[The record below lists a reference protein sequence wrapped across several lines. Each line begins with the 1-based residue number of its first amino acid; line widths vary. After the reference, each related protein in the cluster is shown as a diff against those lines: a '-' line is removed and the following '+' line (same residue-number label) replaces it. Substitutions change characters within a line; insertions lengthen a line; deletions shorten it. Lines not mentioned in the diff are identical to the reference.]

1 MSATNNGLLVLVR
14 ILLSFMFIMAGFGKL
29 ADPAGTAGM
38 IQGAG
43 FPAATA
49 LAYAAGLY
57 ELVAGLFILVGFQ
70 TKLTA
75 WSVALFCVF
84 TGLVFHSGTV
94 AVEGWPEGALG
105 WINTL
110 NQIMMMKNITLAGG
124 YIALAIIGAGAYSID
139 ARRGSASAVAA

>member
-1 MSATNNGLLVLVR
+1 MSTTNNGLLVLVR
-14 ILLSFMFIMAGFGKL
+14 ILLSFMFILSGFGKL

-38 IQGAG
+38 ITGAG

-49 LAYAAGLY
+49 LAYVAGLF
-57 ELVAGLFILVGFQ
+57 ELVAGLFVLVGFQ

-75 WSVALFCVF
+75 WALALFCVF

-94 AVEGWPEGALG
+94 AIEGWPEGALG

-124 YIALAIIGAGAYSID
+124 YIALAIVGAGAYSLD
-139 ARRGSASAVAA
+139 ARRGSASAVTA

>member
-14 ILLSFMFIMAGFGKL
+14 ILLSFMFIMAGYGKL

-38 IQGAG
+38 ISGAG
-43 FPAATA
+43 LPAADL

-70 TKLTA
+70 TKVTA
-75 WSVALFCVF
+75 WTVALFCVF
-84 TGLVFHSGTV
+84 TGLVFHTGTV
-94 AVEGWPEGALG
+94 AIEGWPEGALG

-110 NQIMMMKNITLAGG
+110 NQIMMMKNITLAGA
-124 YIALAIIGAGAYSID
+124 YILLATVGAGAISID
-139 ARRGSASAVAA
+139 ARRGVAQPALA

>member
-1 MSATNNGLLVLVR
+1 MSSTNNALLVLVR
-14 ILLSFMFIMAGFGKL
+14 VLLSFLFIMSGFGKL
-29 ADPAGTAGM
+29 TDPSGTAGM
-38 IQGAG
+38 ITGAG
-43 FPAATA
+43 LPAADL

-70 TKLTA
+70 TKITA
-75 WSVALFCVF
+75 WSIALFCVF

-94 AVEGWPEGALG
+94 VIEGWPEGALG

-139 ARRGSASAVAA
+139 ARRGQASAVTA

>member
-14 ILLSFMFIMAGFGKL
+14 ILLSFLFIMAGFGKL
-29 ADPAGTAGM
+29 ADPAATAGM
-38 IQGAG
+38 ISGAG
-43 FPAATA
+43 FPAGTA

-94 AVEGWPEGALG
+94 AIEGWPEGALG

-124 YIALAIIGAGAYSID
+124 YIALAIVGAGAYSID
-139 ARRGSASAVAA
+139 ARRGSASAVTA

>member
-1 MSATNNGLLVLVR
+1 MSSTNNGLLVLVR
-14 ILLSFMFIMAGFGKL
+14 VLLSFIFIMSGFGKL

-38 IQGAG
+38 ITGAG
-43 FPAATA
+43 LPAATL
-49 LAYAAGLY
+49 LAYAAGVF

-75 WSVALFCVF
+75 WALALFCVF

-94 AVEGWPEGALG
+94 AIEGWPEGALG

-110 NQIMMMKNITLAGG
+110 NQIMLMKNITLAGG
-124 YIALAIIGAGAYSID
+124 YIALSIVGAGAYSID